1 MSEAH
6 EQDAR
11 YPRECGSDRDHDVR
25 SFAADA
31 QPQVFAAAADL
42 SFGAPAGRAEIE
54 GIVRAFLDRL
64 SPALAAAGCVLVGH
78 IKGVVTGDGQ
88 NELQFSLTRLAGEPR
103 FAGDLAG
110 TVQRATITVNVIVF
124 GVDGRVLP
132 GLVTGA
138 WPEEM
143 AGAAW
148 CAHEH

>member
-1 MSEAH
+1 MSDQH
-6 EQDAR
+6 
-11 YPRECGSDRDHDVR
+11 GHDHDVR

-42 SFGAPAGRAEIE
+42 SLGAPAGRTEIE

-64 SPALAAAGCVLVGH
+64 SPALGAAGCVLVGH

-110 TVQRATITVNVIVF
+110 PLQRATVTVNVIVF

-138 WPEEM
+138 WPEEE

-148 CAHEH
+148 RAHEH